1 MRLSTSTNF
10 FAHSIDREFI
20 SFKESI
26 KRCKA
31 VGFNVMDVNFC
42 QAINGETVLV
52 EDNWEALIDELR
64 NEAEKLEIEFTQSH
78 PVFLSGHIKDY
89 PADTQENYNEL
100 MRRSIIASSMLG
112 VKWAVLHPLEEK
124 EKTAFDTEA
133 NVKENMKY
141 HGDVVELAIKHNVGI
156 AFENMIENSKNKR
169 RFSSHAGE
177 LVALVDAFG
186 VPEVGACWDFGHGN
200 RLYPDQRIAL
210 RTLGKRLKATHIN
223 DNYGNADEHMFPFH
237 GNVDWHSIMP
247 VLSEIGYE
255 GDFTFEAQKEF
266 YKLPDHLKDQVA
278 KLGYDIGA
286 YCLSLA

>member
-64 NEAEKLEIEFTQSH
+64 NEAEKLEIKFTQSH
-78 PVFLSGHIKDY
+78 PVFLTEHIKDY

-124 EKTAFDTEA
+124 ENTELY
-133 NVKENMKY
+133 KEEKRNNELSPHFFVEKY
-141 HGDVVELAIKHNVGI
+141 
-156 AFENMIENSKNKR
+156 
-169 RFSSHAGE
+169 
-177 LVALVDAFG
+177 
-186 VPEVGACWDFGHGN
+186 
-200 RLYPDQRIAL
+200 
-210 RTLGKRLKATHIN
+210 
-223 DNYGNADEHMFPFH
+223 
-237 GNVDWHSIMP
+237 
-247 VLSEIGYE
+247 
-255 GDFTFEAQKEF
+255 
-266 YKLPDHLKDQVA
+266 
-278 KLGYDIGA
+278 
-286 YCLSLA
+286 